1 MDLCVD
7 LMIKANKH
15 CQWKADL
22 MADGKGEGS
31 DPVKKACQAPGA
43 KIKRYEISLVSQ
55 EI

>member
-15 CQWKADL
+15 SQWKADP

-31 DPVKKACQAPGA
+31 DPVEKVCQAPGA
-43 KIKRYEISLVSQ
+43 KIKRYEVSLVSQ

>member
-1 MDLCVD
+1 MDLRVD
-7 LMIKANKH
+7 LTIKADRH
-15 CQWKADL
+15 PPWLADL

-31 DPVKKACQAPGA
+31 DPGKKVCEAPGA